1 MLARVW
7 CRFDMQGRRR
17 DTKMFT
23 LASTLF
29 EGGGFAQSAA
39 CRVLC
44 IGDN

>member
-23 LASTLF
+23 LASALF